1 MALLLGV
8 LQAASAAAP
17 PSERI
22 LSFDSRI
29 AVNPDAGMLVTE
41 TIQVLSTGDQI
52 RRGIFRDFPTTY
64 KDHAGNPYVV
74 DFAVQEIRR
83 DGQPEAWHT
92 ETLANGV
99 RVYMG
104 RKEHLLPPGEHT
116 YTLTYRTDRQIGFFK
131 DHDELY
137 WNVTGNGW
145 EFAIDRA
152 SASVELPPGVPGLS
166 LLEAYTGPAGARG
179 LA

>member
-29 AVNPDAGMLVTE
+29 VVNPDAGMLVTE

-64 KDHAGNPYVV
+64 KDHAGNP
-74 DFAVQEIRR
+74 
-83 DGQPEAWHT
+83 
-92 ETLANGV
+92 
-99 RVYMG
+99 
-104 RKEHLLPPGEHT
+104 
-116 YTLTYRTDRQIGFFK
+116 
-131 DHDELY
+131 
-137 WNVTGNGW
+137 
-145 EFAIDRA
+145 
-152 SASVELPPGVPGLS
+152 
-166 LLEAYTGPAGARG
+166 
-179 LA
+179 